1 MTQEVITDIKQ
12 REKEKDNFPICYMSA
27 IAQHCIDNNPDITW
41 RKIIDALL
49 DAKEVTAA
57 HYILDIN
64 DSSKEM
70 YRLVLIIIS
79 FYAFRYK
86 CLCEYLPNSEASPK
100 TSLCKVNGKHRNL
113 PSENSQ

>member
-49 DAKEVTAA
+49 DANEVSICRKYLEEGKGIKA
-57 HYILDIN
+57 IMIN
-64 DSSKEM
+64 NFNLYLNHRSKQNSGK
-70 YRLVLIIIS
+70 S
-79 FYAFRYK
+79 FEESLFKIKLRY
-86 CLCEYLPNSEASPK
+86 
-100 TSLCKVNGKHRNL
+100 
-113 PSENSQ
+113 